1 MDAPRAAPRSA
12 VRVMSR
18 YSRSAICRVL
28 PCRFGCQICRVHAQD
43 LESIRPEIEALG
55 GRIYCVGHEHF
66 GEGSDSD
73 RSWEAG
79 GYFRG
84 TVWSN
89 PDKSLYTELF
99 TRKTLLS
106 GYGLFDMSRERL
118 AQVKA
123 RSVTGNF
130 KGDGFQL
137 GGTFVIDTDGTV
149 VLDSRAKF
157 SGDDASNDA
166 ILSALRSC
174 KGLKP
179 PTPAAVAAAAAAAAA
194 GSSSAAGTPAADGAA
209 AATAAPVAAAAAA
222 PVAAASAASTCKPAA
237 GGAGTVECEA
247 CMA

>member
-1 MDAPRAAPRSA
+1 M
-12 VRVMSR
+12 
-18 YSRSAICRVL
+18 
-28 PCRFGCQICRVHAQD
+28 HAQD

-89 PDKSLYTELF
+89 PDKSLYAELF

-123 RSVTGNF
+123 RNVTGNF

-157 SGDDASNDA
+157 YGDDASNDA
-166 ILSALRSC
+166 ILTALRSC

-179 PTPAAVAAAAAAAAA
+179 TTTTTTPSAAAAETVATAGAAAP
-194 GSSSAAGTPAADGAA
+194 GSAAAPA
-209 AATAAPVAAAAAA
+209 AATAAADGAAAAA
-222 PVAAASAASTCKPAA
+222 PVAAAAATAATCKPAV